1 LTGFL
6 VGPFFVEV
14 ICLRYL
20 IIEYVHFHK
29 QHRPLTNFYLPL
41 LAGHSEEANKA
52 FSAATQTHDT
62 LIKAWALW
70 GDYLEHIFT
79 SREPRR
85 MDIGVSA
92 MTCYLHGCRQQ
103 NETKSRKYLAK
114 VLWLLSFD
122 DEEMSLMKTLDKY
135 AVGVPPLHWLPWIP
149 QLLCCLVQ
157 YKGNV
162 ILNLLNQVG
171 RMYPQAVY
179 FPIRTLYLTLRI
191 EQRERYNSVEQNS
204 AQKGATVGV
213 AKPPQANGA
222 GGETATSTPQQP
234 TITVTTTTQQT
245 PAAGGSQ
252 GATPSGTD
260 PTNHG

>member
-1 LTGFL
+1 
-6 VGPFFVEV
+6 
-14 ICLRYL
+14 
-20 IIEYVHFHK
+20 
-29 QHRPLTNFYLPL
+29 
-41 LAGHSEEANKA
+41 
-52 FSAATQTHDT
+52 
-62 LIKAWALW
+62 LW

-213 AKPPQANGA
+213 AKPPQSNGA

-260 PTNHG
+260 PTNPSQPGTTTTAATIKATPTMVKCSKIMFSQRDFHPTVLNSIEGIVDQMVSGWKH